1 MRIWKACFTYL
12 LIFSLLGCSTLGGI
26 RARNRENLRKLELG
40 MSKIE
45 VLTVM
50 GTKTKTCYDPDYLL
64 LIPFTLGL
72 ALPWALAEAT
82 RVTNPYKTE
91 TLESKTAHGRFNVL
105 YYYTDMEEQD
115 GVISDDELTPL
126 VLENGKLIGWGWSF
140 LDEKVPRYKKPLEE
154 AKQKSSR

>member
-1 MRIWKACFTYL
+1 MRICRACFTCL
-12 LIFSLLGCSTLGGI
+12 LVVSLLGCSTLGGV

-72 ALPWALAEAT
+72 ALPWALAEAK

-91 TLESKTAHGRFNVL
+91 TLESPTGHGCFNVL
-105 YYYTDMEEQD
+105 YYYTNMEEQD
-115 GVISDDELTPL
+115 GVITDDELTPL
-126 VLENGKLIGWGWSF
+126 VLENGKLIGWGRSF
-140 LDEKVPRYKKPLEE
+140 LEKKVPRYKKPLKGAQQE
-154 AKQKSSR
+154 SSW